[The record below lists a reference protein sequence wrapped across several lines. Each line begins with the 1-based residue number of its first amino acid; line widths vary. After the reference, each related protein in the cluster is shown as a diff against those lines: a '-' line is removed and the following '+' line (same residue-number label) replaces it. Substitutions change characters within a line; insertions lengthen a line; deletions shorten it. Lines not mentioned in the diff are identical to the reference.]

1 MKTQTAKHP
10 NYKAMWEQD
19 RMMFLQAVGDLNL
32 SASATPETIAAAIR
46 RLKTDRDALRLDL
59 VAARDLVSACEI
71 PHMLAQ
77 MKQEFECAL
86 ELFARA
92 NKAKRQAR
100 RECNAAQARSGAA
113 SAGVEYWKQRAEKAE
128 KDARQILKYAWHDE
142 TCNGDTMD
150 CDCGLTKWTKK
161 YGGANVK

>member
-1 MKTQTAKHP
+1 MNDTQMERGDELHRI
-10 NYKAMWEQD
+10 NWREQQMAAEIE
-19 RMMFLQAVGDLNL
+19 RLQDENGIL
-32 SASATPETIAAAIR
+32 R
-46 RLKTDRDALRLDL
+46 REVVSVSLANERICAERNALRLDL

-77 MKQEFECAL
+77 MKQEFDCAL

-92 NKAKRQAR
+92 NKAKRQTR
-100 RECNAAQARSGAA
+100 
-113 SAGVEYWKQRAEKAE
+113 